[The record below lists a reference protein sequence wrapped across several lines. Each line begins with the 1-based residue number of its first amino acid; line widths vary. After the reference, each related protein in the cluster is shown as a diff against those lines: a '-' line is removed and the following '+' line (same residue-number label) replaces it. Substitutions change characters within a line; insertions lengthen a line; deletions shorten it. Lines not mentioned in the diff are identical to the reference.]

1 MSPLKKLARRYWIK
15 MIGLRSFLGFLFV
28 TCLLAAAPAVAAES
42 VPLTIEAGGSTYRFT
57 VEIADDPA
65 ERSQGLMFRE
75 HLDEN
80 AGMLFLY
87 PDERPRTF
95 WMKNTPLPLDI
106 IFIDRNGL
114 VVHVAAEARPFDL
127 TTIESV
133 APAQSALEVRGGLA
147 AQLGIGP
154 GAKVTWLPRDTAPQP

>member
-1 MSPLKKLARRYWIK
+1 MRSLLAWC
-15 MIGLRSFLGFLFV
+15 LGFWV
-28 TCLLAAAPAVAAES
+28 LAAGSGLAADK
-42 VPLTIEAGGSTYRFT
+42 VPLTVQAGGSTYRFE

-75 HLDEN
+75 QLPPN

-106 IFIDRNGL
+106 IFIAADGR
-114 VVHVAAEARPFDL
+114 VVSIAAEAKPFDETPL
-127 TTIESV
+127 GSQ
-133 APAQSALEVRGGLA
+133 APAQAALEIQGGLA

-154 GAKVTWLPRDTAPQP
+154 GARVTWPPQESPPQP